1 MYEKNVS
8 DKSCTASRGETYC
21 NQFYGILLFYQGYL
35 QFFVTCTRIHINTKF
50 VESNV
55 QIEFSH
61 LCLCSADFCRDTYK
75 NMVTMSGGKI
85 IWSYVKP
92 LLRGYILYAPNTT
105 AINNIMTLAN
115 RTFVEMEHFGV
126 LMNSF
131 ERTLISLMNLTE
143 MSDSLKELQDI
154 MSSDVIKIAIR
165 SFGGGDFKGGQ
176 LIVQV
181 SLTEQTFHS
190 SFSREQIASS
200 VPQEISPI

>member
-1 MYEKNVS
+1 
-8 DKSCTASRGETYC
+8 
-21 NQFYGILLFYQGYL
+21 
-35 QFFVTCTRIHINTKF
+35 
-50 VESNV
+50 
-55 QIEFSH
+55 
-61 LCLCSADFCRDTYK
+61 
-75 NMVTMSGGKI
+75 MVTMSGGKI